1 MVPTQESWA
10 IVTTAA
16 GRYIG
21 NVARDGGPLDYIVLN
36 PCYEYL
42 SDIQASQGPNG
53 QINVVGRTRTVLPYD
68 HTLAPVPVRI
78 RAVSIAY
85 INEMGDT
92 DKANYMQMIEETR
105 QRVDASRLRRDS
117 GISIASSIPKN
128 LITTARS

>member
-1 MVPTQESWA
+1 
-10 IVTTAA
+10 
-16 GRYIG
+16 
-21 NVARDGGPLDYIVLN
+21 VLN